1 MGPIPDTV
9 FSLTTMLIAIPT
21 GVKIFNWIATMHGG
35 AIRFT
40 TAMLFGIGLV
50 GLFTIGGI
58 SGIMHSS
65 PPADL
70 QQTDTYFIVAHFH
83 YVLFGGSMMGIF
95 GGIYFYFP
103 KMFGRMMNETLGKIH
118 FWLMFIGM
126 NLTFFPMHYAGMN
139 GMPRRIYRY
148 DAGQGFEIFNMMST
162 WGARMLAVG
171 MIIFVYNFFMSRMRG
186 RIAGN
191 DPWGGSTLEWSIPS
205 PPPDYNFAQL
215 PNVTSRYPLW
225 DLKAPHLT
233 REVPHTREGDKTT
246 HVEVAGKDAG
256 NAHLSSTDHNQ
267 MPRTGAPAVASREVA
282 ERDWR
287 EDRLPS
293 AVALG
298 IPMPLST
305 IKPFFVAVGILV
317 MFCGALLRSHEIAR
331 IQAAAGE
338 GSTMP
343 SVLVMLL
350 GAVIL
355 VSSLYWWLLSPLEEH
370 H

>member
-1 MGPIPDTV
+1 
-9 FSLTTMLIAIPT
+9 
-21 GVKIFNWIATMHGG
+21 
-35 AIRFT
+35 
-40 TAMLFGIGLV
+40 MLFAIGLV

-118 FWLMFIGM
+118 FWLMFVGM
-126 NLTFFPMHYAGMN
+126 NLTFFPMHFAGMN

-148 DAGQGFEIFNMMST
+148 DSGQGWDVYNAMST

-171 MIIFVYNFFMSRMRG
+171 MIIFVYNFFRSRAKG
-186 RIAGN
+186 PIAGN

-233 REVPHTREGDKTT
+233 REVPHTREGDKTSR
-246 HVEVAGKDAG
+246 VAVGGVDAG
-256 NAHLSSTDHNQ
+256 SVQLSSTDRNRQ
-267 MPRTGAPAVASREVA
+267 PAEAAMHTEH
-282 ERDWR
+282 
-287 EDRLPS
+287 RLPS
-293 AVALG
+293 AKALG

-305 IKPFFVAVGILV
+305 IKPLYVAVGILI
-317 MFCGALLRSHEIAR
+317 MFTGALFRSHEIAA
-331 IQAAAGE
+331 IQAAGGE

-343 SVLVMLL
+343 SVIVIIVGAMTLV
-350 GAVIL
+350 GA
-355 VSSLYWWLLSPLEEH
+355 LYWWLLSPLEEH